1 MTNIRT
7 REIALTGVF
16 GGLILLMA
24 FVPMLGYIQI
34 GLVSLTIIHIPVLIG
49 GAAGGKRVSIYLGII
64 FGVSSLLIAL
74 IRPVLPSDYIFQNPL
89 VSVLPRVLFGYTA
102 YLFYTLFNKLIKN
115 NLVATM
121 VSFVLST
128 VAHTVFVL
136 IAFYIFGIENP
147 ALTGIFGF
155 IWGIL
160 VTNGFFEAL
169 IAAIVGAP
177 IANRLYVYLRKEW
190 FHDYSSRYWEF

>member
-1 MTNIRT
+1 MTNMRT
-7 REIALTGVF
+7 KEIALTGVF
-16 GGLILLMA
+16 AALILLMA

-49 GAAGGKRVSIYLGII
+49 GAAGGKRVSIYLGVI

-74 IRPVLPSDYIFQNPL
+74 IRPALPSDYVFQNPL
-89 VSVLPRVLFGYTA
+89 VSVLPRIMFGYVA
-102 YLFYTLFNKLIKN
+102 YLFYELFSKLIKN
-115 NLVATM
+115 NLIATM

-136 IAFYIFGIENP
+136 IAFYIFGIDNP

-160 VTNGFFEAL
+160 ISNGFFEAL
-169 IAAIVGAP
+169 LAGAVGAP
-177 IANRLYVYLRKEW
+177 IANRLYIYLRKE
-190 FHDYSSRYWEF
+190 